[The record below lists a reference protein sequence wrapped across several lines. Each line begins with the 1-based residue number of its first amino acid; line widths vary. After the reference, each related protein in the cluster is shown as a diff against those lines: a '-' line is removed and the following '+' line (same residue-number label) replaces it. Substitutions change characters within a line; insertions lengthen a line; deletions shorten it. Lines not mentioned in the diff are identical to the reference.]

1 MAKQDKPLRTSKRSK
16 KGASKKSGLTLNTI
30 SLLSFILFSGTFI
43 VMLYVMRWST
53 LNIIDNQSEA
63 IERSTADQFSSR
75 LNLSIATYTKG
86 IAIIAQDPLTRKTIL
101 ANDAQQIT
109 ERQQQLLKLFPKSL
123 NLRLVKAGNLR
134 TTKLTKPHV
143 GFACVDMLNQSRRI
157 KAPVGVEAHVF
168 GTAQQHIDFVH
179 PVLDAAGV
187 KVVGYVQLSVNVNV
201 LSSWLKKSNRIDYIE
216 LYQQAGKGHK
226 SLLIGKSGDSS
237 LRTSEKPIQYQVD
250 GTQWEV
256 RVWPSSSIDTQYD
269 QLLTYV
275 LLFVGVGLFAGIIFL
290 FWRSLSRALTTDID
304 NLVGLVVSTVKGKT
318 NYQYKMEMKEFTNAA
333 KHLNDFL
340 SNQSNDRERDSESDS
355 IDVSSME
362 IDIDSASMFTA
373 SESMHVEELD
383 EQSMASMQSQ
393 NSSKVSSQNT
403 SQNSSQATR
412 QNTSQS
418 IKQTAEASMNK
429 VMSATP
435 PAEIFKAYDIRGIVG
450 VSLSAEYAELIG
462 KALGS
467 EAAARGASNIAF
479 ARDGRLSG
487 PELGQALVKGILSTG
502 IDVVDVGMVPTPLLY
517 FAAHELTKGS
527 GVMLTGSHNPPDYN
541 GFKMVLL
548 GDTLAEESIQKLR
561 QRIEK
566 NDFVNGTGNYSTVP
580 MLEKYLS
587 RVSSDV
593 KMKRPLKIVVD
604 CGNGVAG
611 GVAPR
616 LYKAM
621 GCEVIELYCDIDG
634 KFPNHH
640 PDPSQPKNLVDL
652 IEAVKVHKADLGMA
666 FDGDGDRLGVISSD
680 GNIIWPDR
688 LLMLFAG
695 DVLSR
700 NQGAQIIFDIKCTSN
715 LTKEIWEK
723 GGEPL
728 MWKTGHSLIKSKM
741 KQSGALLAGEMSG
754 HIFFKERWYGFDD
767 GIYSGARLLEILS
780 NDVKQPRVIFAGLP
794 DSVNTPE
801 LQIQMEEGAHHAFI
815 EKLLD
820 NADFGS
826 ANVTMIDGIRADY
839 ADGWGLVRASN
850 TTPCLVLRFEGQTK
864 EAMMKVQ
871 AKFKEVLH
879 NVDPTLELPF

>member
-1 MAKQDKPLRTSKRSK
+1 MAKKDKPLRTSKRSK
-16 KGASKKSGLTLNTI
+16 KGSAKKSGLTLNTI
-30 SLLSFILFSGTFI
+30 SLASFILFSATFI

-63 IERSTADQFSSR
+63 IERSTADQFSNR

-86 IAIIAQDPLTRKTIL
+86 LAVIAKDPLTRQIL
-101 ANDAQQIT
+101 LSGDAQKIT
-109 ERQQQLLKLFPKSL
+109 KRQQQLVKLFPKGL
-123 NLRLVKAGNLR
+123 ILRLVKEGNMR
-134 TTKLTKPHV
+134 TTNLTTPHV
-143 GFACVDMLNQSRRI
+143 GFACVDMLNQARTLKRS
-157 KAPVGVEAHVF
+157 PGVETHVF
-168 GTAQQHIDFVH
+168 GSAQQHIDFVY
-179 PVLDAAGV
+179 PILNAAGT
-187 KVVGYVQLSVNVNV
+187 KVSGYAQLMVNVNI
-201 LSSWLKKSNRIDYIE
+201 LSSWLNKSNKIDYVE
-216 LYQQAGKGHK
+216 LYQQAGSGHK
-226 SLLIGKSGDSS
+226 SLLIGRSGDAS
-237 LRTSEKPIQYQVD
+237 LRQSESPHKYQVEHSK
-250 GTQWEV
+250 WEV
-256 RVWPSSSIDTQYD
+256 RVWPSRSINTQHD
-269 QLLTYV
+269 QLLTYI
-275 LLFVGVGLFAGIIFL
+275 LLFVGVGIFAGIIYL

-304 NLVGLVVSTVKGKT
+304 SLIGVVVSTLNGEKK
-318 NYQYKMEMKEFTNAA
+318 YQYKMEMKEFKDAA
-333 KHLNDFL
+333 KHLNDVIN
-340 SNQSNDRERDSESDS
+340 NQSTDRERDDESS
-355 IDVSSME
+355 NIDVASME
-362 IDIDSASMFTA
+362 IDLDSSSMFTSSA
-373 SESMHVEELD
+373 SMHVEELD
-383 EQSMASMQSQ
+383 ESSIAEMQQKVTQVQPPQNASGSVQQRS
-393 NSSKVSSQNT
+393 
-403 SQNSSQATR
+403 
-412 QNTSQS
+412 SQS

-429 VMSATP
+429 VMSPIP
-435 PAEIFKAYDIRGIVG
+435 PQEIFKAYDIRGIVG
-450 VSLSAEYAELIG
+450 VSLSAAYAELIG

-467 EAAARGASNIAF
+467 EALARGATNIAF

-502 IDVVDVGMVPTPLLY
+502 MDVVDVGMVPTPILY
-517 FAAHELTKGS
+517 FAAHEQTKGS

-541 GFKMVLL
+541 GFKMVLA

-561 QRIEK
+561 TRIET
-566 NDFVNGTGNYSTVP
+566 NDFASGAGNYSTVP

-587 RVSSDV
+587 RITSDV

-621 GCEVIELYCDIDG
+621 GCEVVELYCDIDG

-688 LLMLFAG
+688 LLMLFAS

-715 LTKEIWEK
+715 LTKYIWEK

-754 HIFFKERWYGFDD
+754 HIFFKERWFGFDD
-767 GIYSGARLLEILS
+767 GIYSGARLLEILAAE
-780 NDVKQPRVIFAGLP
+780 VRQPRVVFASLP

-815 EKLLD
+815 DKLLD

-826 ANVTMIDGIRADY
+826 ANVTMIDGLRADY

-864 EAMMKVQ
+864 EAMAKVQ

-879 NVDPTLELPF
+879 GIDDTLDLPF

>member
-1 MAKQDKPLRTSKRSK
+1 MAKQEKPLRTSKRSK

-30 SLLSFILFSGTFI
+30 SLLSFIFFSATFI

-53 LNIIDNQSEA
+53 LNIIENQSGA

-75 LNLSIATYTKG
+75 LNLSIADYTKG
-86 IAIIAQDPLTRKTIL
+86 IGIIARDPLTRQIIL
-101 ANDAQQIT
+101 SADAQKIVA
-109 ERQQQLLKLFPKSL
+109 RQQQLVKLFPKSL
-123 NLRLVKAGNLR
+123 SFRLVKEGDLR
-134 TTKLTKPHV
+134 PTQNTKPHV
-143 GFACVDMLNQSRRI
+143 GFACVDMLNQAREL
-157 KAPVGVEAHVF
+157 KASPGVEMHVF
-168 GTAQQHIDFVH
+168 GSAQQHIDFVH
-179 PVLDAAGV
+179 PVLDETGANVA
-187 KVVGYVQLSVNVNV
+187 GYVQLTVSVNI
-201 LSSWLKKSNRIDYIE
+201 LSSWLNESNHVDYVE
-216 LYQQAGKGHK
+216 LYQQAGQGHK
-226 SLLIGKSGDSS
+226 SLLIGKSGNAS
-237 LRTSEKPIQYQVD
+237 LRTSENPLHYQVD
-250 GTQWEV
+250 NSKWEV
-256 RVWPSSSIDTQYD
+256 RVWPSSSIDTKYD
-269 QLLTYV
+269 QLLTYI
-275 LLFVGVGLFAGIIFL
+275 LLFVGVGLFAGIIYL
-290 FWRSLSRALTTDID
+290 FWRSLSRALTADID
-304 NLVGLVVSTVKGKT
+304 NLVGLVVSTLKGKT
-318 NYQYKMEMKEFTNAA
+318 EYQYKMEMKEFKDAA

-340 SNQSNDRERDSESDS
+340 SNKSIERERDGESNN

-362 IDIDSASMFTA
+362 IDLDSSSMFDAGASMQ
-373 SESMHVEELD
+373 VEEID
-383 EQSMASMQSQ
+383 EQSMANMEKQ
-393 NSSKVSSQNT
+393 NLNKVSPQSP
-403 SQNSSQATR
+403 
-412 QNTSQS
+412 SQS
-418 IKQTAEASMNK
+418 IKQAAEASMNK
-429 VMSATP
+429 VMSPIP

-450 VSLSAEYAELIG
+450 VSLNSDYAELIG

-467 EAAARGASNIAF
+467 EAAARGARSIAF

-548 GDTLAEESIQKLR
+548 GDTLAEDSIQALR
-561 QRIEK
+561 KRIET
-566 NDFVNGTGNYSTVP
+566 NDFANGAGNYSTVP

-587 RVSSDV
+587 RVTSDV

-616 LYKAM
+616 LYKSM

-652 IEAVKVHKADLGMA
+652 IEAVKVHKADLGLA
-666 FDGDGDRLGVISSD
+666 FDGDGDRLGVISSE

-688 LLMLFAG
+688 LLMLLAG
-695 DVLSR
+695 DVLDR

-715 LTKEIWEK
+715 LTKFIWEK

-754 HIFFKERWYGFDD
+754 HIFFKERWFGFDD
-767 GIYSGARLLEILS
+767 GIYSGARLLEILAA
-780 NDVKQPRVIFAGLP
+780 DVRQPRVVFASLP

-801 LQIQMEEGAHHAFI
+801 LQIQMTEGAHHAFI

-879 NVDPTLELPF
+879 GIDPTLELPF

>member
-16 KGASKKSGLTLNTI
+16 KEANKSTGLTLNTI
-30 SLLSFILFSGTFI
+30 SLLSFILFSATFI

-53 LNIIDNQSEA
+53 LNIIDNQSGA

-75 LNLSIATYTKG
+75 LNLAIAAYTRG
-86 IAIIAQDPLTRKTIL
+86 IAVIAQDPLTRQIIL
-101 ANDAQQIT
+101 SGDAQKIV
-109 ERQQQLLKLFPKSL
+109 ERQQQLVKLFPKGL
-123 NLRLVKAGNLR
+123 NLRFVKEGNLQ
-134 TTKLTKPHV
+134 TTQNTKPHV
-143 GFACVDMLNQSRRI
+143 GFACVDMLNQSRKL
-157 KAPVGVEAHVF
+157 KAPPGVETHVF
-168 GTAQQHIDFVH
+168 GSSEQHIDFVH
-179 PVLDAAGV
+179 PVLNKAGDSV
-187 KVVGYVQLSVNVNV
+187 IGYVQLMVSVDI
-201 LSSWLKKSNRIDYIE
+201 LPSWLKESNQIDYVE
-216 LYQQAGKGHK
+216 LYQQAGQGHQA
-226 SLLIGKSGDSS
+226 LLIGNSGNAS
-237 LRTSEKPIQYQVD
+237 LRVNESPIQYQVENAK
-250 GTQWEV
+250 WEV
-256 RVWPSSSIDTQYD
+256 RVWPSTSINRKYD
-269 QLLTYV
+269 QFLTYI
-275 LLFVGVGLFAGIIFL
+275 LLFVGVGLFAGIIYL

-304 NLVGLVVSTVKGKT
+304 NLVGLIVSTFKGKT
-318 NYQYKMEMKEFTNAA
+318 DYQYKMEMKEFNDAA
-333 KHLNDFL
+333 KRLNNIL
-340 SNQSNDRERDSESDS
+340 SSDTNERERDSETNNVAASG
-355 IDVSSME
+355 M
-362 IDIDSASMFTA
+362 DIDLDSTSMFD
-373 SESMHVEELD
+373 SSRSMQVEELD
-383 EQSMASMQSQ
+383 EQSMTDLQKQSF
-393 NSSKVSSQNT
+393 SKAQP
-403 SQNSSQATR
+403 QHAG

-418 IKQTAEASMNK
+418 IKQTAEASMKK
-429 VMSATP
+429 VMSAIP

-450 VSLSAEYAELIG
+450 VSLSTDYAELIG

-467 EAAARGASNIAF
+467 EAAARGATSIAF

-487 PELGQALVKGILSTG
+487 PELGQGLVKGILSTG
-502 IDVVDVGMVPTPLLY
+502 IDVIDVGMVPTPLLY

-548 GDTLAEESIQKLR
+548 GDTLAEDSIQALR
-561 QRIEK
+561 KRIEAT
-566 NDFVNGTGNYSTVP
+566 DFVKGKGNYSTVP

-587 RVSSDV
+587 RITSDV

-634 KFPNHH
+634 RFPNHH

-652 IEAVKVHKADLGMA
+652 IEAVKVHKADLGLA

-680 GNIIWPDR
+680 GKTIWPDR

-715 LTKEIWEK
+715 LTKYIWEK

-754 HIFFKERWYGFDD
+754 HVFFKERWYGFDD
-767 GIYSGARLLEILS
+767 GIYSGARLLEILAA
-780 NDVKQPRVIFAGLP
+780 DVRQPRVVFASLP

-801 LQIQMEEGAHHAFI
+801 LQIQMAEGAHHAFM

-826 ANVTMIDGIRADY
+826 ANLTMIDGIRADY

-864 EAMMKVQ
+864 EAMVKVQ
-871 AKFKEVLH
+871 ARFKQVMH
-879 NVDPTLELPF
+879 NIDATLDMPF